1 MPSVKRASHL
11 GGGTGGRFV
20 SLPINL
26 KERVARVDRTR
37 HLFSTEEMVTATKA
51 YAKRQLER
59 AKVARRDFRP
69 TEDWGDMY
77 GPDTQRLQ
85 IRLNAMVTSFHAG
98 LNLTGLNIT
107 GIPPLPD
114 SVKWLECRNIPGLK
128 ELPELPRQLERLDC
142 GGSGIERLPR
152 LPPALEILW
161 IDRCPITELP
171 PLPPG
176 LHYFSGEGCP
186 LEIKRGY
193 TEHITNYEARW
204 ALLREERASRAR
216 AMARCAALKEEMVME
231 AFSPARVARA
241 EAAGYELTDL

>member
-1 MPSVKRASHL
+1 MA
-11 GGGTGGRFV
+11 G
-20 SLPINL
+20 
-26 KERVARVDRTR
+26 TR
-37 HLFSTEEMVTATKA
+37 HLFSTEEMAIRTKA
-51 YAKRQLER
+51 RAMRELER

-85 IRLNAMVTSFHAG
+85 IRLNAMVTSYHTG
-98 LNLTGLNIT
+98 LSLTGLNIT

-142 GGSGIERLPR
+142 GGSGIERLPQ
-152 LPPALEILW
+152 LPAPLKILS

-171 PLPPG
+171 PLPSDII
-176 LHYFSGEGCP
+176 LFNGEGCP

-193 TEHITNYEARW
+193 AEHITNYEARW
-204 ALLREERASRAR
+204 ALWRELRASRAR
-216 AMARCAALKEEMVME
+216 AMARCATLKEEIVIA
-231 AFSPARVARA
+231 AFAPARVVQA
-241 EAAGYELTDL
+241 EAAGCDLTDM

>member
-1 MPSVKRASHL
+1 MA
-11 GGGTGGRFV
+11 GTR
-20 SLPINL
+20 P
-26 KERVARVDRTR
+26 
-37 HLFSTEEMVTATKA
+37 LFSTEEMATKTKA
-51 YAKRQLER
+51 CAMRELER

-69 TEDWGDMY
+69 TEDWGDVY

-85 IRLNAMVTSFHAG
+85 IRLNAMVTSYHTG

-142 GGSGIERLPR
+142 GGSGIERLPP
-152 LPPALEILW
+152 LPPRLTLLIIE
-161 IDRCPITELP
+161 RCPITELP

-176 LHYFSGEGCP
+176 LHYFNGEGCP

-193 TEHITNYEARW
+193 TEQITYYEARW
-204 ALLREERASRAR
+204 ALWRDLRASRAR
-216 AMARCAALKEEMVME
+216 AMARCAALKEEIVME

-241 EAAGYELTDL
+241 EAAGCDLTDL